1 MASYV
6 VQGGRHKGTLPCATL
21 HCTLWETMGQITLGY
36 ITLYKVGDT
45 GTNYTGVHYTVHCG
59 RHWDKLPC
67 ATLHCTLWET
77 LGQITLGYI
86 TLYKVGDT
94 GTNYTG
100 VRYTGTL
107 WIWTNRSKSS
117 WQPCCKCPETK
128 RCQGICNHSNDFSA
142 MECHMN
148 HIDGIVPERRNS
160 TALATQ

>member
-6 VQGGRHKGTLPCATL
+6 VQVGRHK
-21 HCTLWETMGQITLGY
+21 
-36 ITLYKVGDT
+36 DT
-45 GTNYTGVHYTVHCG
+45 
-59 RHWDKLPC
+59 LPC

-94 GTNYTG
+94 GTHYTG

-128 RCQGICNHSNDFSA
+128 QCQGICNHSDDFTA

-148 HIDGIVPERRNS
+148 HIDGLVPERRNS
-160 TALATQ
+160 TALATQQFHAKYKYVACHNDYNTILYNAMQCNTT